1 MVPTV
6 VQAFR
11 LIRRSWMAFA
21 HVVGVV
27 QNFILLTLLYFLLFG
42 PIALCL
48 RLLGHDLLGLR
59 RDDRASLYFPK
70 DHVPTDLE
78 RCERQF

>member
-1 MVPTV
+1 MLPTLAH
-6 VQAFR
+6 AFR

-27 QNFILLTLLYFLLFG
+27 QNFILLTLLYFLILG

-48 RLLGHDLLGLR
+48 RLLGRDLLALR
-59 RDDRASLYFPK
+59 GDDRATSYCPK
-70 DHVPTDLE
+70 DHVPADLE